1 MNTSPSVLRTTLV
14 LAACLALAAVARAQ
28 TAPSPRP
35 ASSPAPAPTSDEA
48 VKLSVF
54 EVSAGNDRGYAAS
67 TAMSGTRTNE
77 KLENLPNAISVMT
90 ADLLADL
97 GALNFL
103 DAADFAV
110 GAENVFNDG
119 ATRGAAVGARSGNT
133 ITFRGL
139 ASVRQLRD
147 GFPWYMPQD
156 VFNTD
161 RIEFSR
167 GPGGLSYGD
176 VDAGGTVNV
185 GTKRPSVGRNA
196 TTLATR
202 WDSWGGRRAS
212 VDDMRTL
219 VPNKAAY
226 RLNLLYND
234 GEGARERS
242 GSRLNGIAAA
252 LRWQLTPRT
261 TLDVS
266 WERVNDKEGA
276 THSVLTDD
284 STAYVRGTGTN
295 ALDANPNLPGVQ
307 ANGVGTALYI
317 ASTGLTPIWTLI
329 GGKVF
334 SMRSTVTQAFR
345 YSSINNGAA
354 LSVLDVNPLRI
365 PRLSAPESVVSRY
378 QDWGGPM
385 NYADLRW
392 HTVTAEVR
400 HEFSRSLRGLVAVNQ
415 QVDQNVRPK
424 TLNDNLQGS
433 YGGRGIFLDVNPSI
447 MDVSTPGVATLVPN
461 PYYEKYYI
469 QHQLL
474 TTNDGHD
481 IRNIRAVLVYD
492 PQLPWGLTQR
502 AVLSTGFRA
511 EKYYKDIF
519 NESLSLAEIARRGI
533 TGTAAAFTSHLIHRN
548 HYLVD
553 GNSDAALS
561 NPAIPGLET
570 AFYRRDLLGTNAR
583 YDQNLANTALN
594 LLGGYFKDRLRTSI
608 GVSRDRWHQKI
619 ARLGTN
625 TATGIRHFVDAS
637 GALLPEGAPIPVFD
651 VNEQWSTNQTYGAVL
666 RVLPWLSLTGT
677 WLESR
682 QFSDNL
688 GTDLNGRAYPGLGG
702 KGVDG
707 GVRLNVLDGRITV
720 SYVRFETIGTNV
732 AAGISTAARDEL
744 MPFNAQPFVGT
755 TDFADRK
762 SLGHEL
768 EAFFSPTPNIT
779 ARVTYASSA
788 TTLTNFYPLLTAR
801 FAEAIAT
808 AKARGLNPDTTF
820 PFTEQYLEDAADNA
834 PGTRHSMSFTGRY
847 SFTEGVVK
855 GLALGCNAR
864 FQQGKP
870 IGGISVA
877 GVNVIPA
884 KQTDDTYVFSPFATY
899 RKKFRHTTWTAQV
912 NVQNVFNRVSYQ
924 GNNYR
929 NNRLTDPRQYVFSNS
944 FGF

>member
-1 MNTSPSVLRTTLV
+1 MKTPVPVRLASVACFIGLLH
-14 LAACLALAAVARAQ
+14 AAAQ
-28 TAPSPRP
+28 TAPAPGSRP
-35 ASSPAPAPTSDEA
+35 AADQPVT
-48 VKLSVF
+48 LSVF
-54 EVSAGNDRGYAAS
+54 EVSATNDKGYAAS

-77 KLENLPNAISVMT
+77 KLENLPNSISVMT
-90 ADLLADL
+90 SDLLADL

-103 DAADFAV
+103 DAADYAV
-110 GAENVFNDG
+110 GAENIFNDG
-119 ATRGAAVGARSGNT
+119 ATRGAATGTRSGNQ

-156 VFNTD
+156 VFNTE

-176 VDAGGTVNV
+176 VDAGGSVNV
-185 GTKRPSVGRNA
+185 GTKRPSFGRNA
-196 TTLATR
+196 TTVGTR
-202 WDSWGGRRAS
+202 WDSWGGRRVS
-212 VDDMRTL
+212 LDDQRTI
-219 VPNKAAY
+219 VPKQVAV

-242 GSRLNGIAAA
+242 GTRMNGIAAA
-252 LRWQLTPRT
+252 LRWQIAPRT

-276 THSVLTDD
+276 THAMLTDD
-284 STAYVRGTGTN
+284 STAYVRGSGTL
-295 ALDANPNLPGVQ
+295 ALDANPNLTGVQ
-307 ANGVGTALYI
+307 TAGVGTAVY
-317 ASTGLTPIWTLI
+317 ATATSNTPIWTLI
-329 GGKVF
+329 GGKVVAL
-334 SMRSTVTQAFR
+334 RSTATQTFR

-392 HTVTAEVR
+392 HTITAEVR

-415 QVDQNVRPK
+415 QVDKNVRPK

-433 YGGRGIFLDVNPSI
+433 YGGRGIFIDVNPSI

-481 IRNIRAVLVYD
+481 IRNARAVLVYD
-492 PQLPWGLTQR
+492 PSLPWGITQR
-502 AVLSTGFRA
+502 AVLSTGFRG

-519 NESLSLAEIARRGI
+519 NESLSLAEIARRGL
-533 TGTAAAFTSHLIHRN
+533 TGAAALFTNHLIHRN

-553 GNSDAALS
+553 GNSDDALS
-561 NPAIPGLET
+561 NNPIPGLET

-583 YDQNLANTALN
+583 YDQNLANTSLN
-594 LLGGYFKDRLRTSI
+594 LLGGYFHDRLRTSI
-608 GVSRDRWHQKI
+608 GLSRDRWHQKI
-619 ARLGTN
+619 ARLGTDAFN
-625 TATGIRHFVDAS
+625 IRHFVDAN
-637 GALLPEGAPIPVFD
+637 GTLLPEGADIPVFD
-651 VNEQWSTNQTYGAVL
+651 INEQWSTNQTYGGVL
-666 RVLPWLSLTGT
+666 RVFPWLSFTGT
-677 WLESR
+677 YLESR

-688 GTDLNGRAYPGLGG
+688 GTDLNGRPYPGLGG
-702 KGVDG
+702 KGFDG
-707 GVRLNVLDGRITV
+707 GARLNVLDGRITV

-732 AAGISTAARDEL
+732 AAGVSTAATTEL
-744 MPFNAQPFVGT
+744 APFNARPFVGT
-755 TDFADRK
+755 NDFADRK
-762 SLGHEL
+762 SLGHEV
-768 EAFFSPTPNIT
+768 EAFFSPTPNVT
-779 ARVTYASSA
+779 ARLTYASSA
-788 TTLTNFYPLLTAR
+788 TTLSSFYPLLTAR
-801 FAEAIAT
+801 LAEAIAT

-820 PFTEQYLEDAADNA
+820 PFTQQYLEDAADNA
-834 PGTRHSMSFTGRY
+834 PSTRRAMSFTGRY
-847 SFTEGVVK
+847 SFTTGPLK
-855 GLALGCNAR
+855 GLALGGSAR
-864 FQQGKP
+864 YQMGKP
-870 IGGISVA
+870 IAGISVA
-877 GVNVIPA
+877 GVVVIPA
-884 KQTDDTYVFSPFATY
+884 RYTDDQYVVSPFASY
-899 RKKFRHTTWTAQV
+899 RHKFGRVTWTGQI
-912 NVQNVFNRVSYQ
+912 NIQNLFDRVSYQ

-929 NNRLTDPRQYVFSNS
+929 NNRLTDPRQLVFTNS

>member
-1 MNTSPSVLRTTLV
+1 MPTHSSALRATLV
-14 LAACLALAAVARAQ
+14 LAAGLSLSSIAAAQ
-28 TAPSPRP
+28 TALP
-35 ASSPAPAPTSDEA
+35 ARSAPAAVTSYEEA
-48 VKLSVF
+48 IKLSVF
-54 EVSAGNDRGYAAS
+54 EVNAGNDHGYAAS

-77 KLENLPNAISVMT
+77 KLENLPNSISVMT
-90 ADLLADL
+90 SDLLADL

-110 GAENVFNDG
+110 GAENVYNDG

-185 GTKRPSVGRNA
+185 GTKRPALGRNA

-202 WDSWGGRRAS
+202 WDSWGGRRFS
-212 VDDMRTL
+212 MDYQHTL
-219 VPNKAAY
+219 VPKKVAL

-242 GSRLNGIAAA
+242 GANLKGIAAA
-252 LRWQLTPRT
+252 VRWQLTPRT

-266 WERVNDKEGA
+266 WECVNDQEGA

-284 STAYVRGTGTN
+284 STAYVRGTGTI
-295 ALDANPNLPGVQ
+295 ALDANPNLAGLQ
-307 ANGVGTALYI
+307 TAGVGTAGY
-317 ASTGLTPIWTLI
+317 ATATSNAPIWTLI
-329 GGKVF
+329 GGKVYA
-334 SMRSTVTQAFR
+334 MRSTATQTFR

-354 LSVLDVNPLRI
+354 LTVLEVNPLRI

-378 QDWGGPM
+378 QDWGGPK

-392 HTVTAEVR
+392 HTITAEVR
-400 HEFSRSLRGLVAVNQ
+400 HEFSRGLRGLFAVNQ

-424 TLNDNLQGS
+424 TLNDNLQTT
-433 YGGRGIFLDVNPSI
+433 YGGRGIFVDVNPSI
-447 MDVSTPGVATLVPN
+447 MDVSNPAVPTLVPN

-481 IRNIRAVLVYD
+481 IRNARAVLVYD
-492 PQLPWGLTQR
+492 PSLPWGITQR
-502 AVLSTGFRA
+502 AVLSTGFRF

-533 TGTAAAFTSHLIHRN
+533 TGSAELFTNHLIHRN

-561 NPAIPGLET
+561 NNPIPGLET

-583 YDQNLANTALN
+583 YDQNLANTSLS

-608 GVSRDRWHQKI
+608 GISRDRWHQKI
-619 ARLGTN
+619 ARLGTDAN
-625 TATGIRHFVDAS
+625 NIRHFVDAG
-637 GALLPEGAPIPVFD
+637 GALLPEGAAVPVFD
-651 VNEQWSTNQTYGAVL
+651 LNEKWSTNQTYGGVL

-702 KGVDG
+702 KGFDG
-707 GVRLNVLDGRITV
+707 GARLNFLDGRITV

-732 AAGISTAARDEL
+732 AAVVSTSATTEL
-744 MPFNAQPFVGT
+744 APFNARPFVGT
-755 TDFADRK
+755 NDFADRK

-788 TTLTNFYPLLTAR
+788 TRLTNFYPLLTAR
-801 FAEAIAT
+801 YAEAVAT
-808 AKARGLNPDTTF
+808 AKSRGLNPDTTF
-820 PFTEQYLEDAADNA
+820 PFTQQYLEDAADNA
-834 PGTRHSMSFTGRY
+834 PGTRHSMSLTGRY
-847 SFTEGVVK
+847 SFTEGVIK
-855 GLALGCNAR
+855 GFALGCNAR
-864 FQQGKP
+864 FQQGHP
-870 IGGISVA
+870 IPGISVA
-877 GVNVIPA
+877 GVTVIPA
-884 KQTDDTYVFSPFATY
+884 KQTDDIYVFSPYATY
-899 RKKFRHTTWTAQV
+899 RKRFRQTTWTAQL
-912 NVQNVFNRVSYQ
+912 NVQNAFDRVSYQ